1 MKLSQVVNKGN
12 PRWRVSAY
20 IRGQRRQRFFKS
32 RRKARLWIKS
42 LEADEGCD
50 GFWGQRTNQEQ
61 LEIMEAFSASRK
73 QGFSLLKAVSVYE
86 GKGRKWPT
94 SVRAAVSTYLTSI
107 ENHSYR
113 PTSMKQIQCNLNQLV
128 AELDCTPCQE
138 VTSTMMEEWF
148 AKRNWKRST
157 IDGVIAKV
165 GPFFTW
171 CVREGY
177 CEGNPCKAVKRP
189 RADQD
194 PPRIFTPQ
202 EAKKLL
208 QAAFRTDEDLVPF
221 LAIGLFAG
229 IRPMEIQRLTWEDI
243 SGQYIEVSAGKS
255 KTRQR
260 RLVEVLPNLSSWLE
274 LVGELPARNKRKRL
288 TALVAKCGLEWHQ
301 DIMRHSF
308 ASYHLAMFRSAEKTA
323 LELGHRDST
332 MLFRH
337 YRELV
342 TKPEAEAYWEIRP
355 SSRNT

>member
-1 MKLSQVVNKGN
+1 MQLSKVVNHGN
-12 PRWRVSAY
+12 IRWRVTVY
-20 IRGQRRQRFFKS
+20 LNGKRKQHFFHS
-32 RRKARLWIKS
+32 RKDARKWIES
-42 LEADEGCD
+42 LQADAACG
-50 GFWGQRTNQEQ
+50 GFWGQRTVAERDEIISAFNASRERQVPL
-61 LEIMEAFSASRK
+61 LEAILDWQPVVPARSASVREAVALYL
-73 QGFSLLKAVSVYE
+73 GSLV
-86 GKGRKWPT
+86 T
-94 SVRAAVSTYLTSI
+94 SSFRSASL
-107 ENHSYR
+107 
-113 PTSMKQIQCNLNQLV
+113 KQIKSNLNQL
-128 AELDCTPCQE
+128 ASELDCTPCRE

-177 CEGNPCKAVKRP
+177 CENNPCKAVKRP

-202 EAKKLL
+202 ETEKLL

-229 IRPMEIQRLTWEDI
+229 IRPMEIQRLTWKDI

-274 LVGELPARNKRKRL
+274 LGGELPARNKRKRL

-342 TKPEAEAYWEIRP
+342 TKEEAAVFWNLKP
-355 SSRNT
+355 QVN